1 MPQTALRKKLE
12 NTITKRG
19 GAVFGIAS
27 AEDADKIK
35 RVRMVEAEFEGWSEK
50 VTSVMPDA
58 KSVVVF
64 GIQTFGDADE
74 LSVRRS
80 KNEWTYPGYAPL
92 ALIARDLIEV
102 LSDEGY
108 KGVIPP
114 ESVPRKPIAVLAGIG
129 AYGKNSMILTE
140 EYGLSL
146 RLEVVITDAPLK
158 KDSPF
163 EKDLCTDCDRCVR
176 SCPTRALKPYVLDV
190 DRCLVHITETGT
202 SDTELRKIVDKQAL
216 WLTPNTI
223 VMCTICQMV
232 CPFTSAERR
241 KNTVKRRNI
250 ISQQP

>member
-1 MPQTALRKKLE
+1 MSKTTLRKRLE
-12 NTITKRG
+12 NMLVKHG

-64 GIQTFGDADE
+64 GIQTFDDADE

-80 KNEWTYPGYAPL
+80 ECEWTYPGYAPL
-92 ALIARDLIEV
+92 AQIARDVIDV
-102 LSDEGY
+102 LREEGC
-108 KGVIPP
+108 KGVVPP
-114 ESVPRKPIAVLAGIG
+114 ESIPRKPIAVLAGIG

-163 EKDLCTDCDRCVR
+163 ERDLCADCDRCVR
-176 SCPTRALKPYVLDV
+176 SCPTRALEPYVLDV
-190 DRCLVHITETGT
+190 NRCLVHITETGT
-202 SDTELRKIVDKQAL
+202 SDAELNKTVDRYAY

-223 VMCTICQMV
+223 VMCTICQMA
-232 CPFTSAERR
+232 CPYTSKERLENR
-241 KNTVKRRNI
+241 IKIK
-250 ISQQP
+250 